1 MPLDKL
7 PDILVP
13 NLDVVF
19 VGTAAG
25 ARSAHEGR
33 YYAHP
38 GNRFWRTVK
47 EIGLLPRNFRPEE
60 FCEVV
65 KYRVGFTDMCK
76 ITSGSDAEIGEEAFE
91 RDRFEK
97 IIRKANPRIVAFAG
111 KKAASVWLRLPTGKI
126 EYGERADSNDGFPPV
141 FVLPSP
147 SGQASKY
154 WDDKY
159 WYDLAHWIK
168 RKRRA

>member
-7 PDILVP
+7 PDILAS

-25 ARSAHEGR
+25 KRSAYEGH
-33 YYAHP
+33 YYANP
-38 GNRFWRTVK
+38 SNRFWRTAK

-60 FCEVV
+60 DREAVNHG
-65 KYRVGFTDMCK
+65 VGFTDLCK
-76 ITSGSDAEIGEEAFE
+76 VRAGSDAEIGKKLYD
-91 RDRFEK
+91 RSRFEK
-97 IIRKANPRIVAFAG
+97 AIRKFNPRIVAFTS
-111 KKAASVWLRLPTGKI
+111 KEAASVWLGLQTGKI
-126 EYGERADSNDGFPPV
+126 EYGEQADSNDGFPPV

-159 WYDLAHWIK
+159 WHDLAHWIK